1 MPSLIPFEVSHLK
14 DIELRDLDKQI
25 IMSIPNSTERIVIQS
40 QSGMAYTGIDDE
52 GSIIAIGGVSLIWPH
67 VGSGWV
73 LTSELIVKYKVW
85 THRIIRDILDTA
97 IKVYSLH
104 RIESIILKNHNVCLK
119 WAERLGF
126 QREGLLRKYDSQG
139 NDYWL
144 FGRII

>member
-1 MPSLIPFEVSHLK
+1 MPSLIPFDVSHLK

-40 QSGMAYTGIDDE
+40 QSGMAYTGVD
-52 GSIIAIGGVSLIWPH
+52 GGGNIIIIGGVSLLWPH
-67 VGSGWV
+67 VGSAWS
-73 LTSELIVKYKVW
+73 LTSDLIVKYKIW
-85 THRIIRDILDTA
+85 THRITRDFLDTA

-104 RIESIILKNHNVCLK
+104 RIESIILKNHNVSRR

-144 FGRII
+144 YARVI

>member
-1 MPSLIPFEVSHLK
+1 MSHLR
-14 DIELRDLDKQI
+14 DIELRSFDEQVIL
-25 IMSIPNSTERIVIQS
+25 SVSNCFERIALQS
-40 QSGMAYTGIDDE
+40 ESGLAYTGIDDDRN
-52 GSIIAIGGVSLIWPH
+52 IIAIGGVSLLWPH

-73 LTSELIVKYKVW
+73 LTSDLIVKYKIWV
-85 THRIIRDILDTA
+85 HRTIRNILDTA

-104 RIESIILKNHNVCLK
+104 RIESIILKKHKVSRK

-144 FGRII
+144 YARIT